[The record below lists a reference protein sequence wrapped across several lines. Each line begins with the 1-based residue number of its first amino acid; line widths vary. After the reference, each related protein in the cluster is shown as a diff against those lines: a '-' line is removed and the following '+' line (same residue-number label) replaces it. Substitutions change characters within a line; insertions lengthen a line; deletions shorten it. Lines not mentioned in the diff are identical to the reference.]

1 MVVDRKSV
9 EELRNRGVVKL
20 RDKDMYAL
28 WVKTACGNMSAKQL
42 RQLAARL
49 RAARREPFRPD
60 RHQELA
66 VVCRPSIVLAV

>member
-28 WVKTACGNMSAKQL
+28 LVKTACGNMSAKQL
-42 RQLAARL
+42 RKLAARL
-49 RAARREPFRPD
+49 
-60 RHQELA
+60 
-66 VVCRPSIVLAV
+66 

>member
-9 EELRNRGVVKL
+9 EELRSREVVKL

-42 RQLAARL
+42 RQLAAWL
-49 RAARREPFRPD
+49 
-60 RHQELA
+60 
-66 VVCRPSIVLAV
+66 